1 MNSPH
6 ALDHVCDLIPD
17 GAVYQCSGPADRPPT
32 AFTYISGGVTALF
45 GLTPDEVYADA
56 DRFFRLIHPD
66 DLPRLM
72 ETAYDAIRAG
82 RPFDLRFR
90 QHHVDGTVRLVNN
103 RCRGE
108 FGPDGRVY
116 WNGVVVDVTDRERL
130 AAELGDR
137 NAELERADA
146 DLRAA
151 VARVRELEAGIVTMC
166 AWTRT
171 IKMDGRW
178 VPVEEFL
185 LTKFG
190 LRVTHGI
197 SDDARRRVEA
207 ELRATRDGPS
217 A

>member
-1 MNSPH
+1 MNTPH

-17 GAVYQCSGPADRPPT
+17 GAVYQCSGTADRPPT

-56 DRFFRLIHPD
+56 GRFFRLIDPD
-66 DLPRLM
+66 DLSRLM
-72 ETAYDAIRAG
+72 ETAYEALRAG
-82 RPFDLRFR
+82 RPFDLQFR
-90 QHHVDGTVRLVNN
+90 QRHVDGTVRLVNN

-130 AAELGDR
+130 AAELEGR
-137 NAELERADA
+137 NADLERANA

-151 VARVRELEAGIVTMC
+151 AARVRELEAGIVTMC

-178 VPVEEFL
+178 VPVEVFL
-185 LTKFG
+185 HDRLR
-190 LRVTHGI
+190 LRVSHGI
-197 SDDARRRVEA
+197 SDDALEKVRA
-207 ELRATRDGPS
+207 EMRAARDGPS